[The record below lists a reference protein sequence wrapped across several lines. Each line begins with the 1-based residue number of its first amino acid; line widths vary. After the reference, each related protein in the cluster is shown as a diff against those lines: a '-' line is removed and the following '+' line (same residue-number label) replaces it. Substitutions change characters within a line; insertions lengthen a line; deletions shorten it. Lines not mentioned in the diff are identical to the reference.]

1 MHERKGDFITCRR
14 YKSKYVRIRADYDGF
29 PMQLFIIRYGR
40 SSKYEVMATT
50 DMKLNFVSA
59 FELYQIRWNIEV
71 LFYEAKQHLELGW
84 CQSPDLDAQIAD
96 CTLAFIAY
104 SVISLR
110 KRFSDYE
117 TFGDLFR
124 DIRDGLLELT
134 FIERLL
140 PLIAELLERIAR
152 LFDSTLDDL
161 FEKAIA
167 DPETRMNGPR
177 MHPQI

>member
-1 MHERKGDFITCRR
+1 MHERKGDFTSCRR
-14 YKSKYVRIRADYDGF
+14 YKSMYVRVRA
-29 PMQLFIIRYGR
+29 
-40 SSKYEVMATT
+40 E
-50 DMKLNFVSA
+50 
-59 FELYQIRWNIEV
+59 
-71 LFYEAKQHLELGW
+71 
-84 CQSPDLDAQIAD
+84 IAD

-140 PLIAELLERIAR
+140 P
-152 LFDSTLDDL
+152 
-161 FEKAIA
+161 AIA
-167 DPETRMNGPR
+167 DPETRMVLECILRNNQSVKAYKFWFNSVKFEVISQSQLLLR
-177 MHPQI
+177 VWETSVKYYNNLLIL

>member
-1 MHERKGDFITCRR
+1 M
-14 YKSKYVRIRADYDGF
+14 YVRIRVEYDGS

-40 SSKYEVMATT
+40 SSKYEVMVTT

-59 FELYQIRWNIEV
+59 FELYQVRWNIEV
-71 LFYEAKQHLELGW
+71 LFYEAKQHLELGR
-84 CQSPDLDAQIAD
+84 CQSLDLDAQIAD

-117 TFGDLFR
+117 TFGGLFR

-140 PLIAELLERIAR
+140 PLIADLLERIAR
-152 LFDSTLDDL
+152 LFDSTLDEL

-167 DPETRMNGPR
+167 DTETRMDLECILRYNQDFKDR
-177 MHPQI
+177 A